1 MRKLVAIMTCHKNR
15 VRADAQRATWVKDIR
30 EQGTADVVFF
40 LGRRPYEGVRGQ
52 MVMPGDCPAADEVWF
67 NCDDS
72 YYGIPDK
79 VIRICQ
85 WALEHGYDYVAKC
98 DDDVYIAP
106 LRFAAL
112 PLGADYIGRFRG
124 PYGQYPAH
132 LASGFFYWLSASAC
146 VHIQRSM
153 RLNGDWMDERY
164 VANLL
169 ALWNIWGYTDP
180 ANYLV
185 TGPFTCGKEIL
196 NRKILASGSVFCE
209 YRANQMQEMHD
220 AFRFAKPVPG
230 HPGLR
235 AVPRVSI
242 TQLQFE
248 AKCTDRPPAHKV
260 EL

>member
-1 MRKLVAIMTCHKNR
+1 MTCHKNR

-40 LGRRPYEGVRGQ
+40 LGPPGPKDNQFAGQDEVFLFGVR
-52 MVMPGDCPAADEVWF
+52 
-67 NCDDS
+67 DD
-72 YYGIPDK
+72 YWGIPDK

-209 YRANQMQEMHD
+209 YGPQAMLEMH
-220 AFRFAKPVPG
+220 AALRFAKPVPG

>member
-1 MRKLVAIMTCHKNR
+1 VRKLVAVMTCHRNR
-15 VRADAQRATWVKDIR
+15 AKADAQRATWVKDLR
-30 EQGTADVVFF
+30 AQGTDVVFF
-40 LGRRPYEGVRGQ
+40 LGNPPNASALDEGYRHAGS
-52 MVMPGDCPAADEVWF
+52 DEVWLDVR
-67 NCDDS
+67 DD
-72 YYGIPDK
+72 YWGIPDK
-79 VIRICQ
+79 VISICQ

-112 PLGADYIGRFRG
+112 PLCADYIGRFRG

-146 VHIQRSM
+146 VHVQRSG
-153 RLNGDWMDERY
+153 RLNRDWMDERY

-169 ALWNIWGYTDP
+169 ALNGIYGYTDP
-180 ANYLV
+180 TNYLV

-196 NRKILASGSVFCE
+196 DRKILQAGAVFCE

-220 AFRFAKPVPG
+220 ALRFAEPVPG

-235 AVPRVSI
+235 AVPPVNI
-242 TQLQFE
+242 TRSQFE
-248 AKCTDRPPAHKV
+248 ARCTDRPPAHKV

>member
-1 MRKLVAIMTCHKNR
+1 MRKLIAVMTCQKNR
-15 VRADAQRATWVKDIR
+15 VKADAQRATWVKDIR
-30 EQGTADVVFF
+30 EQGTDVVFF
-40 LGRRPYEGVRGQ
+40 LGP
-52 MVMPGDCPAADEVWF
+52 PGPKDSPFAKQDEVF
-67 NCDDS
+67 LFGVDDS
-72 YYGIPDK
+72 YWGIPDK

-85 WALEHGYDYVAKC
+85 WALENGYDYVAKC

-124 PYGQYPAH
+124 PHGQYPAH
-132 LASGFFYWLSASAC
+132 LASGFFYWLSAAAC
-146 VHIQRSM
+146 VHIQRSG
-153 RLNGDWMDERY
+153 RLNRDWMDERY

-169 ALWNIWGYTDP
+169 ALWNIYGYTDP
-180 ANYLV
+180 VNYIV
-185 TGPFTCGKEIL
+185 SGPYTSGQEIL
-196 NRKILASGSVFCE
+196 NRKILASGTVFCE

-220 AFRFAKPVPG
+220 ALRFAEPVPG

-235 AVPRVSI
+235 AVPTVRI

-248 AKCTDRPPAHKV
+248 ARCTDRPPAHKV